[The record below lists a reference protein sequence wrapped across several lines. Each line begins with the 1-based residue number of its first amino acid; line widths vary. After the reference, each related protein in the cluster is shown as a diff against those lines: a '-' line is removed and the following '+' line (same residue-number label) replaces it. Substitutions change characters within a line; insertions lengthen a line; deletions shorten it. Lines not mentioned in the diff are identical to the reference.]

1 MNIRFGV
8 DIRLK
13 ALSVHNG
20 GGDIHLII
28 LTRQIMTE
36 NKIIENLRGEV
47 RP

>member
-13 ALSVHNG
+13 ALPFHNG
-20 GGDIHLII
+20 RGDIHLII
-28 LTRQIMTE
+28 QTRQIMTE
-36 NKIIENLRGEV
+36 NRIIETLRGEV

>member
-13 ALSVHNG
+13 VLSVHNRS
-20 GGDIHLII
+20 GDIHLII
-28 LTRQIMTE
+28 QTRQIM
-36 NKIIENLRGEV
+36 NKNRIIETLRGEV

>member
-1 MNIRFGV
+1 MIIRFGV

-13 ALSVHNG
+13 ALPVQNG
-20 GGDIHLII
+20 GSDIHLII

-36 NKIIENLRGEV
+36 NRIIETLRGEV